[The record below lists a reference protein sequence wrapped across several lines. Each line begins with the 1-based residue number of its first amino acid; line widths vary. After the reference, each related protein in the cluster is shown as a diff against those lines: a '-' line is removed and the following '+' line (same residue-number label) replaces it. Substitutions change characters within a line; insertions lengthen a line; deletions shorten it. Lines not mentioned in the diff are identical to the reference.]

1 MRMDRFTT
9 LAQEIL
15 SSAQSLAMG
24 KGHAEMTPLHMLV
37 AMLDSADSF
46 AHSVLEKAGFDSARG
61 GASPAD
67 VMTFSACSPA
77 SPMSKWINTVREWPA
92 NRIVIGRFHFPPGS
106 TVRENSPTRT
116 QPQSGLIA
124 STLSGVDNRLVRW
137 NVCSRSRV

>member
-46 AHSVLEKAGFDSARG
+46 AHSVLEKAGFDSARIEQ
-61 GASPAD
+61 
-67 VMTFSACSPA
+67 V
-77 SPMSKWINTVREWPA
+77 A
-92 NRIVIGRFHFPPGS
+92 NSVLNRK
-106 TVRENSPTRT
+106 PTI
-116 QPQSGLIA
+116 SGTA
-124 STLSGVDNRLVRW
+124 G
-137 NVCSRSRV
+137 